1 MKPARIFFRAGLA
14 ALAVS
19 SVAVLAAPPRQVT
32 LEYEMSRNGTV
43 MVAVSETLQHD
54 GKSYRIASEGRG
66 VGIFALAK
74 RGAVS
79 RLSEGTIGHS
89 GLRPS
94 EFHDRRGDDL
104 ATAKFDWTKM
114 ALNEERDGR
123 SETKPLTEGMHDRL
137 SFLWNAAFA
146 PPKGRRIEA
155 VIADGRGTAEFR
167 YAIAGTETLKTPAGE
182 IEALHLVKQKDAGDE
197 RGTEIWLAAK
207 RHYLPVRILVIE
219 RDGTRIDQV
228 VTRIVE

>member
-1 MKPARIFFRAGLA
+1 MNPVHIFLRAGFA

-19 SVAVLAAPPRQVT
+19 SFAAYAAPPRQVT

-54 GKSYRIASEGRG
+54 GKSYHIASEGRG

-74 RGAVS
+74 RSAVS
-79 RLSEGTIGHS
+79 RSSEGTIGAR

-104 ATAKFDWTKM
+104 ATAKFDWTKL
-114 ALNEERDGR
+114 ALTEERGGR
-123 SETKPLTEGMHDRL
+123 SETKPLSEGMHDRL
-137 SFLWNAAFA
+137 SFLWNAAFF
-146 PPKGRRIEA
+146 PPKGRRIDA

-167 YAIAGTETLKTPAGE
+167 YAVAGTETLKTPAGE

-207 RHYLPVRILVIE
+207 RHYLPVRILVVE
-219 RDGTRIDQV
+219 KDGTRIDQV